1 MEYKQ
6 IDPAYLYAVETLRR
20 EIVRMNALVEDLYD
34 LIAGRNLPVEV
45 RAGRTW
51 PEIPNGEG
59 IAEESPRY
67 DG

>member
-6 IDPAYLYAVETLRR
+6 IDPAYPYAVETLRR
-20 EIVRMNALVEDLYD
+20 EIVRMSALVEDLYD
-34 LIAGRNLPVEV
+34 LVAGRNMAPEA